1 MHPNVDRVAAAGA
14 AVGIEVT
21 AKEFPEGTRTAEDA
35 ARAIGCELVQIVKS
49 LVFTLDGELV
59 MALVAGTNRLD
70 EAKLAAALGGT
81 TVGRAD
87 ADAVKAAAGYA
98 IGGVPPFGH
107 ATPMRTVVD
116 EDLLVLPE
124 VWAAAGTP
132 RHVFPILPADLL
144 RVAGGHAAELKA
156 G

>member
-1 MHPNVDRVAAAGA
+1 MHPNVERVAEAGA
-14 AVGIEVT
+14 ALGLVVDATG
-21 AKEFPEGTRTAEDA
+21 FPEGTRTAEDA

-49 LVFTLDGELV
+49 LVFALDGEIV

-81 TVGRAD
+81 VVARAD
-87 ADAVKAAAGYA
+87 ADAVKATTGYS

-107 ATPMRTVVD
+107 TTPLRTVVD
-116 EDLLVLPE
+116 EDLLALPE

-132 RHVFPILPADLL
+132 HHVFPLAPADLL
-144 RVAGGHAAELKA
+144 RVAGGHAAELKP